1 MVDHKNL
8 KTACYELAAAWVNTR
23 IESAQKAMQ
32 NAQNSAN
39 EESKSSA
46 GDKYE
51 TGRAMAQND
60 RDMFAKQHLE
70 AQQDLNVLQ
79 KINVDIVPDKV
90 VNGALVNTS
99 MGYFFIAL
107 SIGHKAVAS
116 QNIMFTSA
124 LSPIG
129 ALIYGK
135 SVGESFQF
143 RNQAVSI
150 TGIY

>member
-1 MVDHKNL
+1 MKL
-8 KTACYELAAAWVNTR
+8 ACFELATNWVNNR
-23 IESAQKAMQ
+23 IESAEKAMQ

-70 AQQDLNVLQ
+70 AQQDLNILL
-79 KINVDIVPDKV
+79 KINPDIVPDKV

-107 SIGHKAVAS
+107 SIGQKAVS
-116 QNIMFTSA
+116 GQNIMFTSA